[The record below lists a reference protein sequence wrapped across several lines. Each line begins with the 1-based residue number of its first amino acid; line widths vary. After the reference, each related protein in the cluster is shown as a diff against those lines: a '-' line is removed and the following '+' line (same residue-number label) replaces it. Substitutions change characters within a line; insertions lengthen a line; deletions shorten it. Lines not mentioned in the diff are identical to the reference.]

1 MFQFTRKGTL
11 LRLSAFSLLTIAI
24 AAHSLSW
31 IEIPAIA
38 RLELILYDARTNYI
52 APSELDPRIVIVDI
66 DEKSLIEKDSGGEG
80 HWPWSRNRI
89 AVLFQKLIDEQ
100 DVSIIGV
107 DFIFSEKDTSSGLLV
122 LQNLASKE
130 LQGNKQF
137 TDAVQK
143 LTPSLEYDTQLAKQ
157 IGRTK
162 VVLGAAFHNQRL
174 DQKPPLLGGI
184 PTEAFSESSFAVHT
198 YPSAV
203 APIAEFQ
210 KAASAVGH
218 LNPIRD
224 PDGITRRVP
233 MFVEFQHQLFPA
245 LSLAVISIITGDS
258 SIKGTSENYFGAFKK
273 IESISVGGIAIAV
286 DKDLNALI
294 PYRKNKK
301 SFSYV
306 SAIDILNGT
315 IPIKNL
321 QNKIVLI
328 GTSAT
333 GLTDYV
339 STPLGVT
346 LPGVE
351 VHANM
356 ISGMLDERIPT
367 EPNYVVGIDFLFVV
381 LIGILMAWAS
391 FKLRPA
397 KLMLLTLTLTIS
409 LLSFNYWILAAH
421 HLLLPIS
428 APLSCIFGIYLFQA
442 SYGYFIES
450 RAKKQVTEMFS
461 SYVPPDLVEV
471 IARDP
476 EVFNMKA
483 TEKNLTVLFV
493 NIREFSS
500 IAEKL
505 SPHDLAEW
513 INMYLSLVS
522 EIISVQNKGT
532 LDKYMGD
539 SVMAFWGAPLP
550 DDNHAEH
557 AVSAAI
563 QIKQSAE
570 QLNFKFRQ
578 RGWPTMALSIGIN
591 TGLMHVGDMGS
602 NIRRAYTVMGD
613 AVNIAAQIQTLTRQ
627 YGIDILMASQT
638 AAELKIFEFRA
649 IDCVKFPGRRHV
661 IELFEPI
668 AKKTELTPEAISDLN
683 SWKESLQFYRS
694 EEWESALHK
703 LNELNSANPT
713 SFLYALYKR
722 RVEAFILNPNIIEV
736 DKSFKVPTRNVQN
749 FLKAD
754 FPTKTEI

>member
-1 MFQFTRKGTL
+1 
-11 LRLSAFSLLTIAI
+11 
-24 AAHSLSW
+24 
-31 IEIPAIA
+31 
-38 RLELILYDARTNYI
+38 
-52 APSELDPRIVIVDI
+52 V
-66 DEKSLIEKDSGGEG
+66 
-80 HWPWSRNRI
+80 
-89 AVLFQKLIDEQ
+89 
-100 DVSIIGV
+100 
-107 DFIFSEKDTSSGLLV
+107 
-122 LQNLASKE
+122 
-130 LQGNKQF
+130 
-137 TDAVQK
+137 
-143 LTPSLEYDTQLAKQ
+143 
-157 IGRTK
+157 
-162 VVLGAAFHNQRL
+162 
-174 DQKPPLLGGI
+174 
-184 PTEAFSESSFAVHT
+184 
-198 YPSAV
+198 
-203 APIAEFQ
+203 
-210 KAASAVGH
+210 
-218 LNPIRD
+218 
-224 PDGITRRVP
+224 
-233 MFVEFQHQLFPA
+233 
-245 LSLAVISIITGDS
+245 
-258 SIKGTSENYFGAFKK
+258 
-273 IESISVGGIAIAV
+273 
-286 DKDLNALI
+286 
-294 PYRKNKK
+294 
-301 SFSYV
+301 
-306 SAIDILNGT
+306 
-315 IPIKNL
+315 
-321 QNKIVLI
+321 
-328 GTSAT
+328 
-333 GLTDYV
+333 
-339 STPLGVT
+339 
-346 LPGVE
+346 
-351 VHANM
+351 
-356 ISGMLDERIPT
+356 LDERIPT
-367 EPNYVVGIDFLFVV
+367 ELNYVVGIDFLFVV
-381 LIGILMAWAS
+381 FIGVLMAWAS

-397 KLMLLTLTLTIS
+397 KLMLLTVTLTIS

-428 APLSCIFGIYLFQA
+428 APLICIFGIYLFQA

-471 IARDP
+471 IARNP

-557 AVSAAI
+557 AVNAAI

-638 AAELKIFEFRA
+638 AAELNIFEFRA
-649 IDCVKFPGRRHV
+649 IDCVKFTGRRHV

-668 AKKTELTPEAISDLN
+668 AKRTELTPEAISELS

-694 EEWESALHK
+694 EDWESALHK
-703 LNELNSANPT
+703 INELNSTNPT
-713 SFLYALYKR
+713 NFLYALYKR
-722 RVEAFILNPNIIEV
+722 RVEAFILNPKIIEV
-736 DKSFKVPTRNVQN
+736 DKSFKVPPRYVQN
-749 FLKAD
+749 FLKPD
-754 FPTKTEI
+754 FSAKTEI